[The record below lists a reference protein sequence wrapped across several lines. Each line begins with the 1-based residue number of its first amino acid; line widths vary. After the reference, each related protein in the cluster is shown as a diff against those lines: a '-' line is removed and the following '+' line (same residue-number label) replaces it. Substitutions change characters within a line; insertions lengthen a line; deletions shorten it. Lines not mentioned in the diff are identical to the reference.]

1 MALVTAVVDGHVHIH
16 SCYDVDAFFDNAY
29 RNLRDTV
36 AVGAEESRANFLLM
50 TECEGDDF
58 FGALRDIASSNSS
71 TGRIQLRRWSVEVT
85 DEAESIVASNE
96 GRRLFIIAG
105 RQVACREGLEVL
117 LLGTTGKFQD
127 RRSIHE
133 VLDEAVTHGV
143 PHVIP
148 WGAGKWFFRRGK
160 LLSQLL
166 REHRAPMFFLGD
178 EGGRPAFWPYPR
190 HFTEAGRLGV
200 RDLPGTDPLPFAHD
214 VDKVGRVGFC
224 VKMNLDEK
232 RPARSLFQVLG
243 DGITP
248 IERFARLEPFTR
260 FVRNQVAMQLRKR
273 QSS

>member
-16 SCYDVDAFFDNAY
+16 SCYDVDDFFDNAY
-29 RNLRDTV
+29 RNFSETV
-36 AVGAEESRANFLLM
+36 AVGAEESRAYFLLM
-50 TECEGDDF
+50 TECDGDDF
-58 FGALRDIASSNSS
+58 FGALRHIANPNPG
-71 TGRIQLRRWSVEVT
+71 TGRFRLRRWSVETT
-85 DEAESIVASNE
+85 DEEESIVASND

-117 LLGTTGKFQD
+117 LLGTTGRFQD
-127 RRSIHE
+127 GRAIRE
-133 VLDEAVTHGV
+133 VLDEAGSLGV

-148 WGAGKWFFRRGK
+148 WGAGKWFFGRGK

-166 REHRAPMFFLGD
+166 REHRAPLFFLGD

-190 HFTEAGRLGV
+190 HFMEAGRLGV

-214 VDKVGRVGFC
+214 VDKVGRVGFRA
-224 VKMNLDEK
+224 KMNLDEK
-232 RPARSLFQVLG
+232 RPVRSLFQVLG
-243 DGITP
+243 DGNTA